1 MSEILIIAVL
11 IVVVLVAWMAWQ
23 TLNAQRRN
31 QTIESQMSELR
42 NGLQTVAQAQAQAA
56 GQITTLTSSVTT
68 RLDSVSRSLT
78 DGVAKSADI
87 SAQGQSAMRE
97 ELKSTQ
103 QLMERIHRQ
112 LGEFQELSRGL
123 SSAQQSLE
131 SVLGGVKTRGIL
143 GEVTLDRLLEDS
155 LPPSQY
161 ATQYRFASGEAA
173 DAVIFLR
180 DRKLLT
186 VDSKFPLESFRR
198 IETDGDDARRQFA
211 AAVKKHAD
219 AIAEKY
225 IRPEENTLDLALMF
239 VPSETVY
246 YELLQTVDGKGQPLD
261 EYCRERRI
269 VAVSPNTLYAHLCVI
284 AMGLRGMQI
293 EENARRLANGL
304 SGLQKQLSN
313 FSETFEKVGTHLKNA
328 QQSYQEAG
336 RRFDK
341 AELALE
347 GMLTSG
353 NASAGEQTELP
364 LNSLPPASSPEETA
378 TQPQQQQLLRLSA
391 DNSR

>member
-1 MSEILIIAVL
+1 V
-11 IVVVLVAWMAWQ
+11 
-23 TLNAQRRN
+23 R
-31 QTIESQMSELR
+31 
-42 NGLQTVAQAQAQAA
+42 
-56 GQITTLTSSVTT
+56 
-68 RLDSVSRSLT
+68 RSLT

-103 QLMERIHRQ
+103 TLMQQIYKQ
-112 LGEFQELSRGL
+112 LGEFQEVSRGL

-155 LPPSQY
+155 LPSSQY
-161 ATQYRFASGEAA
+161 GTQYRFEGGEAV

-180 DRKLLT
+180 DRKLLA
-186 VDSKFPLESFRR
+186 VDSKFPLEAFRR
-198 IETDGDDARRQFA
+198 IEKDGDEARRAFA
-211 AAVKKHAD
+211 TAVKGHAD
-219 AIAEKY
+219 SIAKKY

-239 VPSETVY
+239 VPSESVY
-246 YELLQTVDGKGQPLD
+246 YELLQTSDSKGRPLD

-293 EENARRLANGL
+293 EENARRLSNGL
-304 SGLQKQLSN
+304 SGLQKQLGN
-313 FSETFEKVGTHLKNA
+313 FVDAFDKVGTHLKNA
-328 QQSYQEAG
+328 QNSYQEAG
-336 RRFDK
+336 KRLDRT
-341 AELALE
+341 ELALE

-353 NASAGEQTELP
+353 DASAGAQAELP
-364 LNSLPPASSPEETA
+364 LNGLSVNESNAASGSGAGQKQDE
-378 TQPQQQQLLRLSA
+378 PQRLLRLSA